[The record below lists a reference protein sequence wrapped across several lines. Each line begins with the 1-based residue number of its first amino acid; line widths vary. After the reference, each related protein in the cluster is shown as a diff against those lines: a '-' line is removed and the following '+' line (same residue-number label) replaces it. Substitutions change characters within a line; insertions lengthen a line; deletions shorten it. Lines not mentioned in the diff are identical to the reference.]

1 MNKKTIGFF
10 SGIAVFAIIYFLSI
24 AGLSAKGQ
32 MDLALSLMTVV
43 WWATQIAQ
51 PAFVGG
57 IYLMCSLL

>member
-10 SGIAVFAIIYFLSI
+10 SGIAVFAIIYFLPI

-43 WWATQIAQ
+43 WW
-51 PAFVGG
+51 PPKSRNPRSLVGFT
-57 IYLMCSLL
+57 